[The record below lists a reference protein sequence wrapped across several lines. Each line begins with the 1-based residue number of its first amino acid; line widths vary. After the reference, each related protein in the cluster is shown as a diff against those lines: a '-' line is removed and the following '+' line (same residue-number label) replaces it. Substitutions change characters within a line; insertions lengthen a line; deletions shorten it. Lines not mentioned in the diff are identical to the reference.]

1 MKLYTPPEMS
11 KKLVALGCKSQSRMY
26 WCLRQGGPI
35 YDAAGGVADYIED
48 SWVLLHSS
56 RIDYDEEIYYPA
68 FEFEDFAGPESNEN
82 LFKIVKQGDSILDK
96 KYRISHASNWV
107 EEVGRGL

>member
-11 KKLVALGCKSQSRMY
+11 KKLVALGCTSES
-26 WCLRQGGPI
+26 
-35 YDAAGGVADYIED
+35 GV
-48 SWVLLHSS
+48 
-56 RIDYDEEIYYPA
+56 YYNPRNGQVYA
-68 FEFEDFAGPESNEN
+68 YPTNCPLPLNIPEQFWIPLFEFEDFAGPESNEN